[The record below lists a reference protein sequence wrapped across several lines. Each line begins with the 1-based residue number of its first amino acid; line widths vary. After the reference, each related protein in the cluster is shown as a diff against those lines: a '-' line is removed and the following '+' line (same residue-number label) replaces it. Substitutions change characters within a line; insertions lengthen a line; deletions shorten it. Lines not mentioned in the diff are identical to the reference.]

1 MSRVLSPD
9 GRRAVRPFLIAA
21 IAAALLP
28 VAPAAHGQKPA
39 YDATQIWTDPGQ
51 NWTEPQPMKP
61 SAPWVPA
68 PVPAPSPEPLP
79 TPTPAPAP
87 APGPAP
93 TPAPGS
99 SWLPP
104 PSESNPAPSAPTAAG
119 TVTVSWEAP
128 AQRVDESPLENL
140 AGFRV
145 YYGTAAGAYTSKL
158 EVNAPS
164 LTTVVISSLPA
175 GTYWFVV
182 TAYDAEG
189 LESVYSEAASTYVS
203 S

>member
-9 GRRAVRPFLIAA
+9 GRPAVRPFLIAT

-51 NWTEPQPMKP
+51 TWTDPQLVKP

-68 PVPAPSPEPLP
+68 PVPAPSPE

-87 APGPAP
+87 AP
-93 TPAPGS
+93 APGS
-99 SWLPP
+99 SGLPP
-104 PSESNPAPSAPTAAG
+104 PSEFIPAPSAPAAAG

-128 AQRVDESPLENL
+128 TLRVDESPLENL

-145 YYGTAAGAYTSKL
+145 YYGAAAGAYTSKL

-164 LTTVVISSLPA
+164 LTSVVISSLPA

>member
-9 GRRAVRPFLIAA
+9 RRPGVRPFVIAA
-21 IAAALLP
+21 VAIAVLP
-28 VAPAAHGQKPA
+28 VPSNAQTQQKPG
-39 YDATQIWTDPGQ
+39 YDATQVWQD
-51 NWTEPQPMKP
+51 
-61 SAPWVPA
+61 WVLSWLPPI
-68 PVPAPSPEPLP
+68 PVDAVPSPEPLP
-79 TPTPAPAP
+79 APMPKSAPPTAPAP
-87 APGPAP
+87 EPALPPAP
-93 TPAPGS
+93 DGTSTPTKPPLADPAAFDPPAP
-99 SWLPP
+99 
-104 PSESNPAPSAPTAAG
+104 PATGIA
-119 TVTVSWEAP
+119 TVSWDAP
-128 AQRVDESPLENL
+128 TQRIDDSPLENL

-164 LTTVVISSLPA
+164 LTSVVISSLPE

-189 LESVYSEAASTYVS
+189 IESVYSEAASKYVS